1 MTYNCLIP
9 VDALHF
15 YDGTGICHVLLVI
28 HLALRSIAY
37 NYYTV
42 CMKATSLEKVVQTES
57 KSFSNF
63 QYSNIKSNSGMQWFC
78 FTTVC
83 DWSTKL
89 AILSTNLSGKTKSI
103 ANCSLLLSHTK
114 FCLHELYLIW
124 LPSGHKSYFLSNLVL
139 QHSNGVLTS
148 KLFIINSI

>member
-1 MTYNCLIP
+1 MITYNCLIP

-89 AILSTNLSGKTKSI
+89 APSFRPIWVAKLNQSQIVHSCFPTRNFVYM
-103 ANCSLLLSHTK
+103 NCIWYEFPVATSHIFFRIE
-114 FCLHELYLIW
+114 FCNTQTV
-124 LPSGHKSYFLSNLVL
+124 F
-139 QHSNGVLTS
+139 
-148 KLFIINSI
+148 